1 LWYGGD
7 TVREVRDYF
16 KDVLT
21 TTANED
27 FNDAIEDS
35 IDNLRDTFEE
45 NPVTS
50 ATEFRRVIE
59 IASPEIREINGEYVR
74 IRNRQNRGKNI
85 DSFIGDVKETLNS
98 LKDMQKGEG
107 LTGNLNFN
115 NFSKDQI
122 NEIREYLIQIN
133 LISRELIE
141 IYDNEI

>member
-1 LWYGGD
+1 M
-7 TVREVRDYF
+7 
-16 KDVLT
+16 
-21 TTANED
+21 
-27 FNDAIEDS
+27 
-35 IDNLRDTFEE
+35 
-45 NPVTS
+45 
-50 ATEFRRVIE
+50 
-59 IASPEIREINGEYVR
+59 R